1 MILILPSHF
10 QKLQALVNQALEKAA
25 KGKTCIKIAHRLSTV
40 RDADQI
46 AVIEKGAIVEM
57 GTHDELMA
65 YGAKGHYFRLMQ
77 AQEISS

>member
-1 MILILPSHF
+1 M
-10 QKLQALVNQALEKAA
+10 NQALEKAS

-46 AVIEKGAIVEM
+46 AVIERGNIVEI

-65 YGAKGHYFRLMQ
+65 IGKKGHYFRLMQ
-77 AQEISS
+77 KQEISS